1 MKKLLINDYDI
12 PIDYLFDEAARSA
25 IQIQECTK
33 EMNSF
38 SKKIIELKEKYPER
52 EFLVNSD
59 DREFKDIY
67 CGKNKDKI
75 YFKYDRK
82 CYEDSEK
89 TTKLVY
95 VNNDDG
101 YQALIKDKKSNKM
114 FVIQNDSRSCHIYFY
129 ENDILKRILAISLY
143 SHRKELVE
151 FDINFLGFYANVT
164 KRCSNKLHF
173 ESETS
178 SLKSIEKDLSKKS
191 SYEIIFNKGKTDLKA
206 ITLVNGKVKDFSLN
220 AEAMEKL
227 TPNLREKMRSKTEK
241 TFEEIAG
248 YLKEKEEL
256 AFLSND
262 KEILYTDLKSLLE
275 EVKSTINKK
284 QNCFYNY
291 NHQAFKTIDVVA
303 EDILGKPCDLQKEEE
318 IDQKKIKYKGLVL
331 TDYEGYDYKK
341 LTYEQFNF
349 ENINLIYD
357 AISKEIELSGH
368 DEKESIEIK

>member
-164 KRCSNKLHF
+164 KRCSNKLNF

-178 SLKSIEKDLSKKS
+178 ILKSIEKDLSKKS

-275 EVKSTINKK
+275 KVKSTINKK

-291 NHQAFKTIDVVA
+291 NHQAFKIIDVVA

-349 ENINLIYD
+349 ENINLIFD